1 MRALLIQK
9 DTKHWT
15 NFEIVT
21 MRLRALLIQKD
32 TKPAERCADRVRS
45 LRALLIQKDT
55 KLAKDIWGRTERL
68 RALLIQKDTKP
79 NPHNRIHAVRLRALL
94 IQKDTKHFSP
104 SSKQRIDTISRYTSD
119 QIRRKEHIKGEYSR
133 LFYISCPVI
142 WKSLFR
148 SVFVHTES

>member
-1 MRALLIQK
+1 MKKQHIGDVEFESFANSKRYKTSPSDSSLLGC
-9 DTKHWT
+9 
-15 NFEIVT
+15 
-21 MRLRALLIQKD
+21 LRALLIQKD
-32 TKPAERCADRVRS
+32 TKPMPMMQS
-45 LRALLIQKDT
+45 SSS
-55 KLAKDIWGRTERL
+55 
-68 RALLIQKDTKP
+68 
-79 NPHNRIHAVRLRALL
+79 RLRALL

>member
-9 DTKHWT
+9 DTKLCT
-15 NFEIVT
+15 QRLLQ
-21 MRLRALLIQKD
+21 MRSLRALLIQKD
-32 TKPAERCADRVRS
+32 TKPA
-45 LRALLIQKDT
+45 LLC
-55 KLAKDIWGRTERL
+55 RTCPMRL